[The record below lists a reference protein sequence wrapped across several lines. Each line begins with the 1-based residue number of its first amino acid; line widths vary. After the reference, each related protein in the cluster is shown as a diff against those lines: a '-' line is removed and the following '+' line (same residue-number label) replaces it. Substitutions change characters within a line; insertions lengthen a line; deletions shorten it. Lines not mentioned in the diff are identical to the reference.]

1 MYENMLLNADELMW
15 FFEKEPVISEDESCV
30 IFKLNDGI
38 NNFEIAFGYALPY
51 VSIKV
56 FSSIGMTCSY
66 YLEQI
71 IEMKIKND
79 EISEYLYVELKQNND
94 VSSFSIRIKPHIQI
108 NLQSLCS

>member
-1 MYENMLLNADELMW
+1 MYKNMLLNADELMW

-56 FSSIGMTCSY
+56 FSSIGMICSY
-66 YLEQI
+66 YLEQ
-71 IEMKIKND
+71 
-79 EISEYLYVELKQNND
+79 
-94 VSSFSIRIKPHIQI
+94 
-108 NLQSLCS
+108 